1 MNEAKNRLSLPF
13 KGSSLFSGRSLF
25 PGRIE
30 SRQSL
35 TIVGRYP
42 ALDDINGQLHL
53 FGYFFRYKAAIIQ
66 NGDCLLP
73 KAFIVGLLPL
83 NKLPLIFL
91 THKSNTPSI
100 FRTTWVTYCRLPTP
114 RGVGGL
120 PG

>member
-1 MNEAKNRLSLPF
+1 MNEAKNPHSFPF

-25 PGRIE
+25 PRRIE
-30 SRQSL
+30 SRQSFM
-35 TIVGRYP
+35 IVGRYP
-42 ALDDINGQLHL
+42 ASDGINGQLYL

-73 KAFIVGLLPL
+73 EAFIVGLSPL
-83 NKLPLIFL
+83 NKLLFVFL
-91 THKSNTPSI
+91 THEANTPSI

-114 RGVGGL
+114 SSAGGL